1 LTVSSSARAGAN
13 RRSTPS
19 NRVRLGD
26 VAEVG
31 RGIATG
37 ANGFFVLTEQRR
49 LALHLTVEQ
58 VMPCLPRPRL
68 LSGLEVQDSDLAS
81 LAPTVPRWL
90 VQPSDAE
97 REGGPTA
104 LAAYLRW
111 GRERGICDGYLV
123 THRRRWFA
131 VESAAPAAII
141 VPYIQQCR
149 RPRFLR
155 NRSSAVVLNT
165 YLVVRPRAGVD
176 ADALWEALN
185 TPAFLRS
192 LRPAGRELGN
202 LAWKIEP
209 GVLATL
215 PLQSQMPSNACAP
228 AEPSAERVPAR
239 SSRLATSVRTSCEPS
254 RGAATAPDLPTDDC
268 FMPSSARIYQAS
280 DLNQNGR
287 AILDAAR
294 ESVARVRDKDG
305 TSLVMLPEE
314 RLEGLRENA
323 EDLVG
328 LGEAVASYVTL
339 QRAVAQLD
347 SRPVSLAEYGV
358 FTWARTLRARQLTDF
373 VRELGDALI
382 LCGRERSSVPLRDT
396 VAPWRAL
403 AESTQ

>member
-1 LTVSSSARAGAN
+1 
-13 RRSTPS
+13 
-19 NRVRLGD
+19 
-26 VAEVG
+26 
-31 RGIATG
+31 
-37 ANGFFVLTEQRR
+37 
-49 LALHLTVEQ
+49 
-58 VMPCLPRPRL
+58 
-68 LSGLEVQDSDLAS
+68 
-81 LAPTVPRWL
+81 
-90 VQPSDAE
+90 
-97 REGGPTA
+97 
-104 LAAYLRW
+104 
-111 GRERGICDGYLV
+111 
-123 THRRRWFA
+123 
-131 VESAAPAAII
+131 
-141 VPYIQQCR
+141 
-149 RPRFLR
+149 
-155 NRSSAVVLNT
+155 
-165 YLVVRPRAGVD
+165 
-176 ADALWEALN
+176 
-185 TPAFLRS
+185 
-192 LRPAGRELGN
+192 
-202 LAWKIEP
+202 
-209 GVLATL
+209 
-215 PLQSQMPSNACAP
+215 
-228 AEPSAERVPAR
+228 
-239 SSRLATSVRTSCEPS
+239 
-254 RGAATAPDLPTDDC
+254 
-268 FMPSSARIYQAS
+268 MPSSARIYQAS